1 MNYLPQIQ
9 GLKDLDN
16 YCPEIRFELMNEPQ
30 KRGIIMQTQFDETI
44 EGIGYKFEFKVRAS
58 PILQEL
64 GYFGGFGSK
73 NVLGFGCVEVIS

>member
-1 MNYLPQIQ
+1 MSLRKE
-9 GLKDLDN
+9 GLLCRPN
-16 YCPEIRFELMNEPQ
+16 
-30 KRGIIMQTQFDETI
+30 ETI